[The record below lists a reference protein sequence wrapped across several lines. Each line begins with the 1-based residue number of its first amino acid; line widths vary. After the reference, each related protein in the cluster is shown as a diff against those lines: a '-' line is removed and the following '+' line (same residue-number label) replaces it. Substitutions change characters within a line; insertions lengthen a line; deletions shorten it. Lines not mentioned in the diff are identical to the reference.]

1 MQFAYFDYQRY
12 RSAPR
17 QLLTQPDQV
26 RDAFNAR
33 ADHSNGYLYGCF
45 RSMVGLGLARDEGI
59 AVSAWRTETE
69 ARAAPENGPG
79 ERVIMRATLRPTKDG
94 APDKADGL
102 YVFRWFKVLDSNW
115 NEFASLSDE
124 AWPNME
130 GVFGTQIFGFWRSLD
145 SKDGIADVLLLTWYA
160 NLATWEA
167 SRWWNKPVEAAQA
180 SMSRFRRRNDLI
192 EDTIAYPVL
201 FIPA

>member
-1 MQFAYFDYQRY
+1 
-12 RSAPR
+12 
-17 QLLTQPDQV
+17 
-26 RDAFNAR
+26 
-33 ADHSNGYLYGCF
+33 
-45 RSMVGLGLARDEGI
+45 
-59 AVSAWRTETE
+59 
-69 ARAAPENGPG
+69 
-79 ERVIMRATLRPTKDG
+79 
-94 APDKADGL
+94 
-102 YVFRWFKVLDSNW
+102 
-115 NEFASLSDE
+115 
-124 AWPNME
+124 ME